1 MFWILNGPIL
11 ITQEWKYVPETVSIM
26 HLLAASNHFR
36 LQNLNLQMIFSLHDD
51 IIIFVLT
58 KGDLDPGNDF
68 VRRRPWT
75 TRGHRW
81 KILKS
86 KPSKDQA
93 TKLIFISCKCYKVH
107 NKLLTCFWIRV
118 IRAKWDGNGPWCE
131 RPLFLRWNWQFLQAF
146 I

>member
-1 MFWILNGPIL
+1 MFEISMFWILNGPIL

-36 LQNLNLQMIFSLHDD
+36 LQMQIRILTFLDD

-58 KGDLDPGNDF
+58 KGDLDPGNGF

-75 TRGHRW
+75 TQGHRW
-81 KILKS
+81 KIWKS
-86 KPSKDQA
+86 KPLKDQA
-93 TKLIFISCKCYKVH
+93 TKWIFISFKCYKVH

-118 IRAKWDGNGPWCE
+118 TWAKLDRKRPWSE
-131 RPLFLRWNWQFLQAF
+131 RPLFRTQ
-146 I
+146 